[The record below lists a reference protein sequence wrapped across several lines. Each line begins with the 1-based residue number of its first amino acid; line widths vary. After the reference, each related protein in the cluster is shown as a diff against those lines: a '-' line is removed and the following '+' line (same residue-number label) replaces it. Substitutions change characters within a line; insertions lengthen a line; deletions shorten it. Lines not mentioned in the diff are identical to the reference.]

1 MGNTSDNI
9 GKSLRYFLLSDDNGY
24 FFQLG
29 NRELANVGV
38 ADQVGTL
45 LRDIRAEGY
54 FCVLTLNP
62 STPRAFPNQDRWR
75 CRRKYSGGAQ
85 VAC

>member
-24 FFQLG
+24 FFRLG

-45 LRDIRAEGY
+45 LRDIGAEGS
-54 FCVLTLNP
+54 FWVLN
-62 STPRAFPNQDRWR
+62 
-75 CRRKYSGGAQ
+75 
-85 VAC
+85 